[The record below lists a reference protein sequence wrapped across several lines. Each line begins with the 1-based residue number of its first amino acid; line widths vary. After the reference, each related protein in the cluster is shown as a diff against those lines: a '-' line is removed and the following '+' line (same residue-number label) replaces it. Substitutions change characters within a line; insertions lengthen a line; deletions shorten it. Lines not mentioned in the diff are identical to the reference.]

1 MVKYTLFLCLLF
13 CVACNNSSQNNSSEI
28 QKADVTIVDGEQ
40 LFKTNCASCHKLN
53 ENAIGPV
60 LKGVAQRWESKELLY
75 EFIRNSQELSTR
87 NDYAK
92 KLLEDYKQYPMTPF
106 PNLKDEE
113 IDAILRYC
121 ETN

>member
-13 CVACNNSSQNNSSEI
+13 CVACNNSSQNNSPEI